1 MTMADARVEILDSH
15 VVSDDW
21 STFTKYTILYT
32 RADGTSQILPR
43 ETYDRGDGAV
53 ILPFDPDRGTVLL
66 GRQFRLTAWLTGHE
80 APLIEAAAGLLDR
93 ADPAT
98 RIKAELEEELG
109 LRLTDVRQIWEVFMS
124 PGSVTERLFF
134 FVARYTS
141 ADRVSQGGGLV
152 EEGEEIDVLELP
164 LHDALDRVADGRI
177 RDAKTI
183 MLLQYAALH
192 LMPERIRP

>member
-1 MTMADARVEILDSH
+1 MAAPRVVILETD
-15 VVSDDW
+15 VVCDDW
-21 STFTKYTILYT
+21 STFTKYTIRYT
-32 RADGTSQILPR
+32 RADGTSQVLPR

-53 ILPFDPDRGTVLL
+53 ILPYDPDRGTVLL
-66 GRQFRLTAWLTGHE
+66 GRQFRLTAWLNGHP

-98 RIKAELEEELG
+98 RIRAEVEEELG
-109 LRLTDVRQIWEVFMS
+109 LCLTDVRQIWDVFMS

-134 FVARYTS
+134 FFARYPS
-141 ADRVSQGGGLV
+141 ADRVNDGGGLL
-152 EEGEEIDVLELP
+152 EEGEEIDVLELG
-164 LHDALDRVADGRI
+164 LREALDMVADGRI

-183 MLLQYAALH
+183 MLLQHAALH